1 MYTPSAGG
9 GHALYT
15 KELLTHLDEQ
25 GAVRPVLVTS
35 QNLEDAFLQVPY
47 EVATIL
53 PELQKKE
60 TFHSR
65 PAWLSAR
72 VRHYWQREQRFLEW
86 LRERPDIGVVHVQEF
101 APWLAPYF
109 FTRIKRLG
117 KRLVYTVHNVRP
129 HSRRFLARFY
139 RDAWRRCDALIVHS
153 ESLKR
158 DLSSLLG
165 ERQPPIFVVPHG
177 VWSAGATGS
186 AGVPDLK
193 TRLAERHLL
202 FFGVI
207 RENKGLHRLLDA
219 MLELGGYRLTVA
231 GSAAEHRPYFER
243 EIVPRLEQL
252 RARGVRVDLHE
263 GFVPDADLPALFGDS
278 SALVLPYENFSA
290 QSGVLYLALAYGV
303 PVVVSD
309 AGALGE
315 TVRALSCGLVLE
327 STHPHAI
334 AEAVRALSS
343 GSSLAALEANLKGAK
358 QQLSWS
364 NSAELT
370 QAAYACVT
378 REAGDAAH

>member
-15 KELLTHLDEQ
+15 KELLTHLSQ
-25 GAVRPVLVTS
+25 QRSARPVLVTS
-35 QNLEDAFLQVPY
+35 RDLEDAFLRVPY
-47 EVATIL
+47 EVANIL

-60 TFHSR
+60 TFPNRS
-65 PAWLSAR
+65 AWLAAR
-72 VRHYWQREQRFLEW
+72 TQHYWRREQRFLEW

-129 HSRRFLARFY
+129 HSKRFLARFY

-153 ESLKR
+153 ESLKC

-165 ERQPPIFVVPHG
+165 RRCPPIFVVPHG
-177 VWSAGATGS
+177 VWSAKAAS
-186 AGVPDLK
+186 PPDLK

-207 RENKGLHRLLDA
+207 RENKGLHGLLDA
-219 MLELGGYRLTVA
+219 MLELGDYRLTVA
-231 GSAAEHRPYFER
+231 GSAADHRPYFER
-243 EIVPRLEQL
+243 EIAPRLERL
-252 RARGVRVDLHE
+252 KASGVHVDLRE
-263 GFVPDADLPALFGDS
+263 GFVADADLPSLFGDS

-290 QSGVLYLALAYGV
+290 QSGVLYLALAYGL
-303 PVVVSD
+303 PVVASD

-315 TVRALSCGLVLE
+315 TVRELSCGIVLE
-327 STHPHAI
+327 STRPQAI
-334 AEAVRALSS
+334 AGAVRALSS
-343 GSSLAALEANLKGAK
+343 GSVAAELEANLKRAK
-358 QQLSWS
+358 QQLSWA

-370 QAAYACVT
+370 QAAYAYVT